1 MKRWIL
7 LTLTLLALAPVIQ
20 AAEKNKGDLSNLVV
34 FLRFA
39 NEGDTLFEKPLSHY
53 EALFND
59 STAGANSVYNYFKE
73 ASYNQ
78 LYWRSLFY
86 PAADAEGHIVS
97 YQAQNPRGYYEK
109 YSSINPDGYVD
120 DALGANKLA
129 REQKLVKELTD
140 YLNTII
146 PADAPID
153 ADGNGVVDNLC
164 IIISGRSA
172 IGSSHLLWPHR
183 SQLYTQEGSIQGKKV
198 SEYIMLFDDANGFG
212 PMVTPLEI
220 NTGVLCH
227 EMSHTLGTYDLY
239 HGSARTD
246 LNPIGVWDLMSD
258 NLTVPQHMS
267 AYTKYKY
274 GKWLDEIPEISEPGT
289 YTLNPLNTPSRENIA
304 YKICPTGSDQ
314 YFVVEYRKKE
324 GFDAGLPESGLLVY
338 RVDPRYT
345 GNNAYDGSSKFDELY
360 LFRPGGTTTTDG
372 NIEKAAFSAESG
384 RTAFGGEAEE
394 KPFYTNGETARF
406 AIGNV
411 STCGE
416 TLTFDLLPVAS
427 RIYLPSDTVVVA
439 GNSGSSTAITVE
451 ADTSWQIASVPE
463 WLDIAPLQ
471 GHTGKTTL
479 VITTRSKNETASSRY
494 ADITLNAIDEAGVSA
509 TLTVAQA
516 SGQIL
521 APSGLAATVTGEG
534 VELTWSAPVSGETVL
549 SEDFENAASVA
560 NWTIRHDSQNPKQWI
575 HAAADKNTETADGSY
590 AMKLEA
596 DWDYMH
602 QDEWLISPTFAQGAR
617 LSFHSKSI
625 APQKNNAHN
634 FYHVLVSSDNG
645 ESWEILYDLKTQS
658 TAVNVYEEI
667 VLDLTPYL
675 SDAMRIAFRGYDD
688 NDQGLSYWWI
698 VDGISVYPTA
708 DLSTVTGYNIYRN
721 GVKIAT
727 VAECSY
733 TDLLAPEGEVSYQIS
748 ALTANG
754 ETALSAPVVIDM
766 SGMAPTGA
774 ERTTA
779 YYDTHS
785 RRLMVPGATRVVIT
799 GIDGRSTVL
808 TAPAGYIDLGEWPT
822 GLYVARISTGQSV
835 TIVKFLR

>member
-1 MKRWIL
+1 MKKWIL
-7 LTLTLLALAPVIQ
+7 LTLTLLALSPVTQ
-20 AAEKNKGDLSNLVV
+20 AAEKNKGNLSNLVV

-39 NEGDTLFEKPLSHY
+39 DEGDTIFAKPASHY
-53 EALFND
+53 ETLFND

-86 PAADAEGHIVS
+86 PTADAGGHIVS

-109 YSSINPDGYVD
+109 QSSINPDGYVD

-129 REQKLVKELTD
+129 REQKLVKELSD
-140 YLNTII
+140 YLDTII
-146 PADAPID
+146 PADALID

-164 IIISGRSA
+164 IIVSDRSA

-198 SEYIMLFDDANGFG
+198 SEYIMLFDEANGYG
-212 PMVTPLEI
+212 SMVTPLEI

-258 NLTVPQHMS
+258 NLSVPQNMS

-274 GKWLDEIPEISEPGT
+274 CKWLDEIPEISQPGT
-289 YTLNPLNTPSRENIA
+289 YTLNPLNTASRENIA

-345 GNNAYDGSSKFDELY
+345 GNNAYDGSSKYDELY

-416 TLTFDLLPVAS
+416 TLSFDLLPVAS

-451 ADTSWQIASVPE
+451 ADTSWQIATVPD
-463 WLDIAPLQ
+463 WLDISPLQ

-479 VITTRSKNETASSRY
+479 VITTRSKNETTAARY

-516 SGQIL
+516 SGEIL
-521 APSGLAATVTGEG
+521 APSGLTATMAGGNVT
-534 VELTWSAPVSGETVL
+534 LAWSAPVSGETVL
-549 SEDFENAASVA
+549 SEDFENAASVS

-575 HAAADKNTETADGSY
+575 HAAADKNTEVADGSY
-590 AMKLEA
+590 AMKLES

-617 LSFHSKSI
+617 LTFHSKSI

-658 TAVNVYEEI
+658 TAINVYEEI
-667 VLDLTPYL
+667 SLDLTPYL

-698 VDGISVYPTA
+698 VDGITVYPSA
-708 DLSTVTGYNIYRN
+708 QSSTITGYNIYRN
-721 GVKIAT
+721 GEKIAT
-727 VAECSY
+727 VTECSY
-733 TDLLAPEGEVSYQIS
+733 TDTEAPAGENRYQVSASTVY
-748 ALTANG
+748 G
-754 ETALSAPVVIDM
+754 ETALSEAVTVG
-766 SGMAPTGA
+766 SSALRETVTEA
-774 ERTTA
+774 KA
-779 YYDTHS
+779 YYDPQGKCLVVPAGS
-785 RRLMVPGATRVVIT
+785 RVILV
-799 GIDGRSTVL
+799 GVDGRH
-808 TAPAGYIDLGEWPT
+808 TALDAAPGHLALDGYPDGFYI
-822 GLYVARISTGQSV
+822 ARISWGDDTTV
-835 TIVKFLR
+835 VKFIK